1 MTARILIIED
11 EALVAMELRFV
22 LEDLGHEVIATV
34 SDAVTAREI
43 VREAEVDLA
52 LVDIHLSDGPTGVA
66 LGRELG
72 QELGVSVLFM
82 TANPGMV
89 RDGVAG
95 TIGVLSKPTEERAV
109 QTAVD
114 YALRRRAGQLET
126 KQGGYLVVKPGTA
139 ATAIEGV
146 WAAGDVT
153 DDIYRQAV
161 TAAGMGCMAALEAVR
176 FLAEQDHKAEGHP
189 ISHKEAEKIGVW

>member
-22 LEDLGHEVIATV
+22 LEDLGHEVVATAA
-34 SDAVTAREI
+34 DASTARQV
-43 VREAEVDLA
+43 VRETEVDLA

-72 QELGVSVLFM
+72 QEMGVTVLFM

-89 RDGVAG
+89 RQGVAG
-95 TIGVLSKPTEERAV
+95 TIGVLSKPTDERAV

-114 YALRRRAGQLET
+114 YALRRRKGQPVQYAPPEL
-126 KQGGYLVVKPGTA
+126 QLFG
-139 ATAIEGV
+139 
-146 WAAGDVT
+146 
-153 DDIYRQAV
+153 
-161 TAAGMGCMAALEAVR
+161 
-176 FLAEQDHKAEGHP
+176 
-189 ISHKEAEKIGVW
+189 

>member
-22 LEDLGHEVIATV
+22 LEDLGHQVMGVAATAKAAQ
-34 SDAVTAREI
+34 DL
-43 VREAEVDLA
+43 VRENDVDLA
-52 LVDIHLSDGPTGVA
+52 LVDIHLSDGPTGIE

-72 QELGVSVLFM
+72 QDMGVSVLFM

-95 TIGVLSKPTEERAV
+95 TIGVLSKPTDERAV

-114 YALRRRAGQLET
+114 YALRRRQGQPT
-126 KQGGYLVVKPGTA
+126 DYAPPGLQLF
-139 ATAIEGV
+139 G
-146 WAAGDVT
+146 
-153 DDIYRQAV
+153 
-161 TAAGMGCMAALEAVR
+161 
-176 FLAEQDHKAEGHP
+176 
-189 ISHKEAEKIGVW
+189 

>member
-1 MTARILIIED
+1 MFGGVLNGPDRPTAMTARILIIED

-22 LEDLGHEVIATV
+22 LEDLGHEVVATV
-34 SDAVTAREI
+34 ADAASAREI
-43 VREAEVDLA
+43 VRETDVDLA

-72 QELGVSVLFM
+72 QDLGVSVLFM

-95 TIGVLSKPTEERAV
+95 TIGVLSKPTEEHAV

-114 YALRRRAGQLET
+114 YALRRRAGAPVLYAPPELQLF
-126 KQGGYLVVKPGTA
+126 G
-139 ATAIEGV
+139 
-146 WAAGDVT
+146 
-153 DDIYRQAV
+153 
-161 TAAGMGCMAALEAVR
+161 
-176 FLAEQDHKAEGHP
+176 
-189 ISHKEAEKIGVW
+189 

>member
-22 LEDLGHEVIATV
+22 LEDLGHEVLGVAATAQAARDLV
-34 SDAVTAREI
+34 SEND
-43 VREAEVDLA
+43 VDLA
-52 LVDIHLSDGPTGVA
+52 LVDIHLSDGPTGIN

-72 QELGVSVLFM
+72 QDMGVSVLFM

-95 TIGVLSKPTEERAV
+95 TIGVLSKPTDEHAV

-114 YALRRRAGQLET
+114 YALRRRQGQPVD
-126 KQGGYLVVKPGTA
+126 YAPPGLQLF
-139 ATAIEGV
+139 G
-146 WAAGDVT
+146 
-153 DDIYRQAV
+153 
-161 TAAGMGCMAALEAVR
+161 
-176 FLAEQDHKAEGHP
+176 
-189 ISHKEAEKIGVW
+189 